1 MSLFRKD
8 YTIRNAVM
16 ALGTLSI
23 AALGVALVSQH
34 VFGYSPCALCM
45 IQRYWHGIVFAAAV
59 GLFVYKKRPRLF
71 LTIQTAALL
80 ICFGYSVFHVGVEQ
94 HWWEGSQMCTGTGG
108 ATTIED
114 LRQQI
119 LNAPIVRCDEIRWTF
134 LGLSMAAYDAIL
146 TFFMATFAIVAAR
159 KR

>member
-1 MSLFRKD
+1 ML
-8 YTIRNAVM
+8 
-16 ALGTLSI
+16 LGGLSA
-23 AALGVALVSQH
+23 AALGLVLISQH
-34 VFGYSPCALCM
+34 VFGYAPCALCM
-45 IQRYWHGIVFAAAV
+45 IQRYWHGVVVAAAV
-59 GLFVYKKRPRLF
+59 VFFVYKKRLRLF

-80 ICFGYSVFHVGVEQ
+80 ICFGYSLFHVGVEQ
-94 HWWEGSQMCTGTGG
+94 HWWEGTQMCTGTGG

-134 LGLSMAAYDAIL
+134 LGLSMAVYDAVL
-146 TFFMATFAIVAAR
+146 TFCMAGFAIFVAAR